1 MGGGI
6 DDDEAFYG
14 SDAQCAADNCLDII
28 TQYPNA
34 QDGAYWVDPD
44 GNGSHEVY
52 CDMTTDGGGWS
63 LISVIRNDDQ
73 NQVIVDN
80 NYCASISPTD
90 NCKGKMPLI
99 EASFADEI
107 LVYDLG
113 SEEYIIYE
121 GFETNG
127 AFGYFTLNK
136 QLVFSSTCSSYGH
149 ICGVDIDPNLTIA
162 ATSGYT
168 YNYSGPLYQW
178 WRGGGWWIGAQP
190 NYGNAAGRVH
200 ATSYFTSHDLRN
212 RASASSNTGQVS
224 DGHQALYFR

>member
-1 MGGGI
+1 M
-6 DDDEAFYG
+6 E
-14 SDAQCAADNCLDII
+14 S
-28 TQYPNA
+28 
-34 QDGAYWVDPD
+34 
-44 GNGSHEVY
+44 
-52 CDMTTDGGGWS
+52 
-63 LISVIRNDDQ
+63 ISVIRNDDQ
-73 NQVIVDN
+73 TQVIVAD
-80 NYCASISPTD
+80 NYCSSISPAD

-136 QLVFSSTCSSYGH
+136 QLEFSSTCTGYGH
-149 ICGVDIDPNLTIA
+149 ICAVAIDPNLTIA
-162 ATSGYT
+162 ETSGYT

-190 NYGNAAGRVH
+190 NYGNADGRVH
-200 ATSYFTSHDLRN
+200 ATSYFTAHDLRN
-212 RASASSNTGQVS
+212 RASANASTSQVS
-224 DGHQALYFR
+224 AGHQALYFR